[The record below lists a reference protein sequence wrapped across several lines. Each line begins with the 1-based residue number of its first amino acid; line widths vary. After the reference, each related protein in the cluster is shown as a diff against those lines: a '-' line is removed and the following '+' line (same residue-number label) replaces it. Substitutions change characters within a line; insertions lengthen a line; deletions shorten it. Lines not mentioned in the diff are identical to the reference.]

1 MLQNKVGYDIIQK
14 IGGVSTIEEAQ
25 AVFEK
30 QMDAV
35 NLANIR
41 KIKTADA
48 LLKIANAIIMGQPDN
63 IFVNTGSEGDVAR
76 VKEMSLEKG
85 EEAKLAMEQHTI
97 HFDLAAEQGRI
108 IDRTFY
114 IANPGEEISSLA
126 NRMDRDD
133 ALKDVQE
140 KMTGIM
146 KGKTMVVGFYSRGPW
161 VPRVPI
167 RPLRLPVLC
176 MCPTAPNSSTGMFLT
191 TLTKKWRGRAISTP
205 ISIVK
210 ALIEPKTCPMPA
222 FSWTAVFRPPTA

>member
-63 IFVNTGSEGDVAR
+63 IFVNTGSEEDVAR

-146 KGKTMVVGFYSRGPW
+146 KGKTMVVGFYSRGP
-161 VPRVPI
+161 VGSPGS
-167 RPLRLPVLC
+167 
-176 MCPTAPNSSTGMFLT
+176 N
-191 TLTKKWRGRAISTP
+191 
-205 ISIVK
+205 
-210 ALIEPKTCPMPA
+210 PA
-222 FSWTAVFRPPTA
+222 H